1 MKAELI
7 LVGKSS
13 PGWMVEGMN
22 DYLNRLKFLFPLNI
36 KEIRPENK
44 LPKEIAVEREG
55 KALLGA
61 IEAKSWVVLL
71 DEHGRNLSSTELA
84 QLLQSRMLQSAVPV
98 SFIIGGAFGV
108 SEEVKKR
115 ADLTLSFSRMTF
127 THQMIRLLLLEQLYR
142 AMTILQNKPYHHD

>member
-61 IEAKSWVVLL
+61 IDAKSWVVLL